1 MSLLKNAYGGH
12 HVIYGQGGR
21 KWYGITFAKGVLSG
35 WRLGLRRWR
44 IEKMISRGEGDKM
57 NKKCLIWL
65 TVISFAFLFSIPCA
79 LCAQLPLPIDSV
91 SKSGTPTWSQQTGDW
106 IGDRGSWT
114 REAFADFDA
123 DGDYDM
129 LVGADD
135 GQIEYW
141 RNDGNATN
149 PVWVLENDNL
159 LGDVGDYTVPNIIDY
174 DGDGDFDIITGA
186 SDGYIR
192 YYKNIGTLTN
202 PSFEYQRAWL
212 NGGSRTAP
220 AMVDYDNDG
229 NYDIVLGRGDQYI
242 HKYKN
247 DVDNSGFFMDDFA
260 MDDVGA
266 YSSPAYVDIDK
277 DNDYDLFAGNSEGE
291 VYFYENT
298 GTTNSPSWAEEVY
311 LFDVGDYA
319 VPAFADFDD
328 DGDFDML
335 VGCGDGTFKYYRND
349 GTPSNPYWVY
359 TANWFTVDVGDRAA
373 PAIVDIDDDSDFDI
387 IIGNSVGVVNYYRN
401 TGGAATASFDLTP
414 VNLVG
419 DIGDYSHPYLT
430 DLDSDNDYDM
440 AIGNATG
447 CILYYRNDGGATNPS
462 FVSAG
467 DLIGDSYDYSTPALA
482 DIDNDGDYDIASG
495 TEGGWVAFY
504 ENEGTAAGHVFSTE
518 KTYWLDN
525 LQKYSSHDF
534 VDFDYDGDMDM
545 IMGGEDG
552 YIRYYRN
559 DGDAARPVW
568 TYVRDWI
575 GDRGSWT
582 APAMA
587 DIDDDGDIDIA
598 FGRADDA
605 YIRYFEND
613 ASDSSVNWTHIS
625 IDVIGDIGSNADPT
639 FADLD
644 ADGDLDMVVGRDNG
658 YVYYYRN
665 DGDAAN
671 PNWIQV
677 STDLIGDVGS
687 WASPALGDVDGDGDY
702 DMAVGVG
709 NDAYLRYYRN
719 DGNATHPSW
728 THVSSN
734 WLGSYCRPG
743 DFRSYCTPEF
753 VDLDADG
760 DLDLVVSNS
769 LYGPYYW
776 RNDGTPTTP
785 AWTPVGDLVGDPDD
799 YTSATFADLDS
810 DGDLD
815 MVVGDSYGTT
825 RFYKNEGSNA
835 SYSFNYIYAGES
847 GVNWIDNIGSDT
859 YIKPAFT
866 DLDGDGDPDLIY
878 GLYNGLLYHY
888 RNDGV
893 YTSNTDRG
901 NKPTWIYRSGNW
913 LSSYCYPG
921 SNWGSCTPEF
931 VDLDADNDF
940 DLVIGNYR
948 GYVYYWRNDGTPT
961 TPTWTAAGNMVGEIG
976 YYGYVDPTLGD
987 IDSDGDY
994 DMLVGISDGTVKYY
1008 KNTGTPESPAWK
1020 YVYAGAS
1027 GLSWIQ
1033 YVGDYARP
1041 ELVDIDNDG
1050 DMDLS
1055 VADFNGDLWFRENK
1069 GHYTTKEDKSD
1080 NPTWVYDGT
1089 IFTIHGSYTYG
1100 VPAFGDIDGD
1110 GDLDLAVGSTYGQVH
1125 YYRNDGGAGSSS
1137 YTFVTNWMDVG
1148 YYSGPAFADIDGDG
1162 DLDLAVGE
1170 NEGRIYQ
1177 YNNTGTYE
1185 TATTVS
1191 LSDAG
1196 GSPVSGAQV
1205 EFSDASGV
1213 VCTMITGAEG
1223 SASCGDITYAGGWA
1237 RINVTD
1243 AAAGTVRI
1251 VAFSPHSRGSTSI
1264 MLDNPSTN
1272 FVIELERLQF
1282 YTYSADNK
1290 VSKMSVDAFDNG
1302 TRVLRGL
1309 SDENGFIDGYLP
1321 YKYLANMR
1329 EPYTQNRI
1337 NYDLRFGE
1345 NTDYAS
1351 SLELNDVYVPNEI
1364 NISSPADAGKLFKF
1378 VATHAMSTDA
1388 NYKGYIIYP
1397 ALYAQR
1403 NFEIEDSLPGNFS
1416 YTGDIVVEYLGK
1428 YSGSIASPE
1437 GDSFSVDHT
1446 TPGFEFLSNP
1456 VTDKGDWLK
1465 IEFTVRTPSLD
1476 SFIVNGWTG
1485 QDYIFPAASLNL
1497 TG

>member
-1 MSLLKNAYGGH
+1 MS
-12 HVIYGQGGR
+12 
-21 KWYGITFAKGVLSG
+21 
-35 WRLGLRRWR
+35 
-44 IEKMISRGEGDKM
+44 
-57 NKKCLIWL
+57 KKCLVWL
-65 TVISFAFLFSIPCA
+65 TIISFVLLFSIPCV

-91 SKSGTPTWSQQTGDW
+91 SKSGTPSWSQQTSNW

-114 REAFADFDA
+114 RTAFADFDA

-141 RNDGNATN
+141 RNDGNASN

-159 LGDVGDYTVPNIIDY
+159 LGDVGEYTVPNIIDY

-186 SDGYIR
+186 NDGYIR
-192 YYKNIGTLTN
+192 YYKNVGTPTN

-212 NGGSRTAP
+212 DGGSRTAP

-229 NYDIVLGRGDQYI
+229 NFDIVLGRNDQYI

-247 DVDNSGFFMDDFA
+247 DVDNSGFFMDDFS

-266 YSSPAYVDIDK
+266 YSSPVYVDIDN
-277 DNDYDLFAGNSEGE
+277 DNDYDLFAGNSKGE
-291 VYFYENT
+291 VYFYENI

-359 TANWFTVDVGDRAA
+359 TADWFSVDVGDRAA
-373 PAIVDIDDDSDFDI
+373 PAIIDMDNDGDFDI
-387 IIGNSVGVVNYYRN
+387 VIGNSAGIVNYYRN
-401 TGGAATASFDLTP
+401 TGNAATASFDLTP
-414 VNLVG
+414 LNLVG
-419 DIGDYSHPYLT
+419 DIGDYSHPYLI

-440 AIGNATG
+440 VIGNATG
-447 CILYYRNDGGATNPS
+447 YILYYRNDGDATNPS

-467 DLIGDSYDYSTPALA
+467 NLIGDSYDYSAPALA
-482 DIDNDGDYDIASG
+482 DIDNDGDYDIVSG
-495 TEGGWVAFY
+495 TKGGWVAFY
-504 ENEGTAAGHVFSTE
+504 ENEGTSASHAFNSE
-518 KTYWLDN
+518 KTYWLDH
-525 LQKYSSHDF
+525 LQRYSSHDF
-534 VDFDYDGDMDM
+534 VDFDYDGDMDL
-545 IMGGEDG
+545 IIGGEDG

-559 DGDAARPVW
+559 DGDAVRPVW
-568 TYVRDWI
+568 TYVRNWMGDW
-575 GDRGSWT
+575 GSLT
-582 APAMA
+582 APAM
-587 DIDDDGDIDIA
+587 GDIDNDGDVDLA
-598 FGRADDA
+598 LGRSDNGYLR
-605 YIRYFEND
+605 YIEND
-613 ASDSSVNWTHIS
+613 ASESSVNWTRIS
-625 IDVIGDIGSNADPT
+625 TDVIGDIGSCADPA

-644 ADGDLDMVVGRDNG
+644 GDGDLDMVVGRDNG

-687 WASPALGDVDGDGDY
+687 WASPALGDIDGDGDY
-702 DMAVGVG
+702 DMVFGRS
-709 NDAYLRYYRN
+709 NDAYLIYYRN
-719 DGNATHPSW
+719 DGNATTPSW

-734 WLGSYCRPG
+734 WLGSYNNPSDSWSSTHG
-743 DFRSYCTPEF
+743 NPEF

-760 DLDLVVSNS
+760 DLDLVIGGYY
-769 LYGPYYW
+769 YGNLYYW

-785 AWTPVGDLVGDPDD
+785 AWTYVGVLVSTGGA
-799 YTSATFADLDS
+799 YQHTSATFADIDN

-815 MVVGDSYGTT
+815 MVVGDRYGKT
-825 RFYKNEGSNA
+825 RYYKNEGSAA
-835 SYSFNYIYAGES
+835 SYSFKYIYAGS
-847 GVNWIDNIGSDT
+847 GGYNWISNIGSDS
-859 YIKPAFT
+859 YIKPAFA

-878 GLYNGLLYHY
+878 GLHNGLLYHY
-888 RNDGV
+888 MNDGV
-893 YTSNTDRG
+893 YTSNVDKG
-901 NKPTWIYRSGNW
+901 NNPTWIYRSSNW
-913 LSSYCYPG
+913 LGDYIIPG
-921 SNWGSCTPEF
+921 EVNYRYGTPEF
-931 VDLDADNDF
+931 GDLDADGDL
-940 DLVIGNYR
+940 DLVIGCQYSSTSSLR
-948 GYVYYWRNDGTPT
+948 YWRNDGTPT
-961 TPTWTAAGNMVGEIG
+961 TPVWTYVGGMLGNFGNA
-976 YYGYVDPTLGD
+976 YPDPTLGD
-987 IDSDGDY
+987 IDGDGDY
-994 DMLVGISDGTVKYY
+994 DMIVGTADGSVKYY
-1008 KNTGTPESPAWK
+1008 KNAGTPESPTWQ

-1027 GLSWIQ
+1027 GSSWIPD
-1033 YVGDYARP
+1033 VGDHARP

-1069 GHYTTKEDKSD
+1069 GHYTTRKDKVD

-1089 IFTIHGSYTYG
+1089 IFTIRNNYAYG

-1110 GDLDLAVGSTYGQVH
+1110 GDLDLAVGSYYGEVH
-1125 YYRNDGGAGSSS
+1125 YYRNDGGVGSPS
-1137 YTFVTNWMDVG
+1137 YTFITNWMDVG

-1162 DLDLAVGE
+1162 DLDLAVGRD
-1170 NEGRIYQ
+1170 NGLIYH

-1185 TATTVS
+1185 IATTVT
-1191 LSDAG
+1191 LSDTG
-1196 GSPVSGAQV
+1196 GAPISGAQV
-1205 EFSDASGV
+1205 EYSDASGV
-1213 VCTMITGAEG
+1213 VCTIITGAEG

-1264 MLDNPSTN
+1264 TLDNPSTN

-1337 NYDLRFGE
+1337 TYDLRFGE

-1351 SLELNDVYVPNEI
+1351 SLELNDVYVPNKI
-1364 NISSPADAGKLFKF
+1364 NISSPEDASKLFKF
-1378 VATHAMSTDA
+1378 IATHEMSTDA

-1416 YTGDIVVEYLGK
+1416 YTGDVVVEYLGK
-1428 YSGSIASPE
+1428 YSGSIASPD

-1485 QDYIFPAASLNL
+1485 QNYIFPAASLNL